1 MSAPVSAFPGRNTRL
16 YRSLTQWLPSAAS
29 LLLCSAGAAAATLG
43 PIQVSSALGER
54 FAATVS
60 VQQTDG
66 TSISPACLQLIPSQ
80 EGAEIRNLRR
90 ARLDYRET
98 SQGGIIGI
106 HGDEI
111 EQEPVLKIAI
121 RLRCPEEGSRSF
133 VREYSVLLDPKDYAA
148 PAGIPVV
155 TATVAATPA
164 APTTQAAAVPRS
176 VRRSGV
182 SGTAPAKSARTAK
195 PRNPASTKPAVP
207 VTVPSDF
214 SLKLS
219 TAPLDAQRT
228 SVQLSDSEKTML
240 RERLLLIETD
250 DQSAQL
256 LQLKDRV
263 ARMEKQLLAMQ
274 MRAASQVAA
283 QAVSVQKQAVAPE
296 QDINWLWPGLLGLL
310 LIPAGLLARRF
321 RSTKSQETYLLD
333 EPPQAE
339 PEIETPVPPA
349 SPVIV
354 TSPSAAVA
362 ASVTPLARK
371 DEWADDSMDVVAPE
385 TVLEEVQ
392 LLQLHGLTRQA
403 IDLLSQEVATRPT
416 ALALWMKLFA
426 IHQEAGDRTG
436 FEQHART
443 FRESFVS
450 ESLWRQVQAQGRT
463 LDPENPLYHADAGQA
478 DDAHSSPAPFFFCQL
493 FSVENTMP
501 QGESTRTT
509 DEMLDVTLDFRLP
522 DETHEAVPP
531 PSPADPALPK
541 RSETPIFDF
550 DIPSLELP
558 ASPISNSKLLSADD
572 FSSQDPLLQNIAQV
586 VLSGNHEE
594 ACRQLEELLYRG
606 TLEQRLVA
614 AKWLDKL
621 LPVK

>member
-16 YRSLTQWLPSAAS
+16 YRALTQLLPSAAC

-66 TSISPACLQLIPSQ
+66 TSISPACLQLVPSQ
-80 EGAEIRNLRR
+80 EGGEIRNLRR

-98 SQGGIIGI
+98 PQGGIIGI

-133 VREYSVLLDPKDYAA
+133 VREYSVLLDPKDYVA
-148 PAGIPVV
+148 PTGIPVV

-164 APTTQAAAVPRS
+164 APTTQAAAAPKS

-182 SGTAPAKSARTAK
+182 SSTAPAKSARTAK
-195 PRNPASTKPAVP
+195 PRNPASAKPAAP

-256 LQLKDRV
+256 LQLKDRI
-263 ARMEKQLLAMQ
+263 ASMEKQLLAMQ
-274 MRAASQVAA
+274 TLAASQVAV
-283 QAVSVQKQAVAPE
+283 QAVSVQKQAIAPE

-321 RSTKSQETYLLD
+321 RSTKNQETYLLD

-339 PEIETPVPPA
+339 PEIATPVPPA
-349 SPVIV
+349 SPAIV
-354 TSPSAAVA
+354 TSPPAAVTA
-362 ASVTPLARK
+362 PVTPLARK

-426 IHQEAGDRTG
+426 IHQEAGDSTG

-450 ESLWRQVQAQGRT
+450 ESLWQQVQAQGRA
-463 LDPENPLYHADAGQA
+463 LDPENPLYHDDAGLA
-478 DDAHSSPAPFFFCQL
+478 DDAPPSQAPLFSSQP
-493 FSVENTMP
+493 FSVENAMP
-501 QGESTRTT
+501 QGESTRTA
-509 DEMLDVTLDFRLP
+509 DEMLDITLDFRLP
-522 DETHEAVPP
+522 DETHEAAPP